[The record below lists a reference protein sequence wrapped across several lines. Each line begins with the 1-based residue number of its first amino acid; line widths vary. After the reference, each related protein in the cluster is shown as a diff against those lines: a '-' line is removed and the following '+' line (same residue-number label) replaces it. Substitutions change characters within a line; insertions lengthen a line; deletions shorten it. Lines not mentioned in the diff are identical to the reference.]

1 MTTARKLVFAL
12 VLLSM
17 LTTLGCVAT
26 TQTAPPAPTAP
37 RKVAVEIES
46 EPGNAEIYI
55 DGKLI
60 GTTPLE
66 YRLAAGTYK
75 IELTRVGYR
84 PWTRDLAITDVT
96 TKLTA
101 LLERE

>member
-1 MTTARKLVFAL
+1 MTTEKKLAFAL

-17 LTTLGCVAT
+17 IAMLGCVAT
-26 TQTAPPAPTAP
+26 SQTTPPPTAP
-37 RKVAVEIES
+37 RKVAVDIES

-75 IELTRVGYR
+75 IELTRAGYK
-84 PWTRDLAITDVT
+84 PWTRELAVADVT
-96 TKLTA
+96 TRLTA
-101 LLERE
+101 ILERQ